1 MRISD
6 WSSDVCSS
14 DFYVQGDG
22 SPATAY
28 PANPNGSAD
37 AIAGL
42 SSEDGRATI
51 LMPHPERTPR
61 KANLSWAPD
70 DWPDDSPWLRM
81 FSNARIRMDWV
92 ARSPNGSTRKPGIAS
107 WRAFSLCAAGDD
119 DASRSEER
127 RVGKKC

>member
-1 MRISD
+1 MKPAYEMRISD

-14 DFYVQGDG
+14 DL
-22 SPATAY
+22 PATAY

-37 AIAGL
+37 AISGL
-42 SSEDGRATI
+42 SSDDGRATI

-81 FSNARIRMDWV
+81 FRNARVAVRCDSPFISGCIRI
-92 ARSPNGSTRKPGIAS
+92 PP
-107 WRAFSLCAAGDD
+107 
-119 DASRSEER
+119 SRSTAER
-127 RVGKKC
+127 RFGKYGFRTFRLMCT